1 MMKDV
6 KKTSS
11 MTIRKNK
18 YKSYKSSRSANMQF
32 STCGSRNNTEIVY
45 ENTSETSDSNLD
57 DSDAKN

>member
-1 MMKDV
+1 
-6 KKTSS
+6 
-11 MTIRKNK
+11 
-18 YKSYKSSRSANMQF
+18 MQF